1 VLPQLFNVVTIP
13 DTVYAELL
21 HPGAPQ
27 PVRDWCA
34 NPPSWFVVSAA
45 PIGENPPFPRLDPG
59 ERAAIDLALALRADL
74 LLIDD
79 RAGATAAAVSGLNAI
94 GTIGLLDRAASR
106 GLIEIGP
113 AVARL
118 KATNFRYR
126 PQLLDAVVAH
136 HRKDARP

>member
-1 VLPQLFNVVTIP
+1 LFNTVTIP
-13 DTVYAELL
+13 DMVHAELL

-27 PVRDWCA
+27 PVRDWA
-34 NPPSWFVVSAA
+34 ASPPRWLAVCSAPTSDDRA
-45 PIGENPPFPRLDPG
+45 FPRLDPG
-59 ERAAIDLALALRADL
+59 ERAAIDLALVLPAHL

-79 RAGATAAAVSGLNAI
+79 RAGATAATASGLNTV

-106 GLIEIGP
+106 GLIEIGL

-126 PQLLDAVVAH
+126 PQLLDAVVARH
-136 HRKDARP
+136 GKDAGP